1 MEGNLA
7 VVQEALAERLAD
19 REAVVTADRRL
30 TWAELTDR
38 SRRLANMLLAAGV
51 TVRTARSELAPY
63 ESGQDAVAL
72 YLFNGHQYLEA
83 MLGAFK
89 ARAVPGNVN
98 YRYVEAELLQLLGD
112 MAPRAIVF
120 DGRFAS
126 RLAAVV
132 DRLPHRPILLQVAA
146 GAAPAEPLLPGAVD
160 YETALAGASPARPPV
175 DWSPD
180 DLYTL
185 YTGGTTG
192 QPKGVLWRQADVFVA
207 AMGGRNFRE
216 RREWRSIDEIVDAAV
231 ARPGPRV
238 LSAAP
243 FMHGTGQWVAFQAL
257 HAGGS
262 VVVPPV
268 VDRYDAADVLDTV
281 EVERVT
287 LLVIAG
293 EAFARPLL
301 DAVGARRRDL
311 TSLTTVASSGAALSP
326 ASVDEL
332 RHRLPGLRVRDTVGS
347 SEAGPQAEIL
357 TADGSGLPPSFQPT
371 PGTCVVDETMTHVL
385 ARGHAGVGWLARAG
399 RVPLG
404 YLGDAERTARTFP
417 TVDGRRMAVPGD
429 RARLLADGRIEL
441 LGRDATTIN
450 TGGEKVFAEEVEAAV
465 RADPAVRD
473 VVVVVGRPSER
484 WGSEVV
490 ALVQPEPGATLD
502 RERLR
507 ATCAE
512 RLARYKLPKAFVE
525 VDAVRR
531 SPSGKVDLAW
541 ARSVVTGSAVA
552 VVPSGVVA
560 RPPAAAPAAV
570 GATAGA
576 AADRLPVGS
585 DDPVDAVADAVRR
598 WVVDRVPAAWVAA
611 GQEGG
616 AAAVRRV
623 RSRAEY
629 EAWYPVFAASGLAVP
644 GWPTDYGGLDLAAA
658 TVRRIDA
665 ELAPYNLGRLNPLG
679 LNLVAPALFAH
690 GTEAQ
695 RRRYLPPLVR
705 NEERWCQLFSEPG
718 AGSDLASLSTRALR
732 DGDDWVVDGQ
742 KVWTTWAHRSD
753 LAVLLARTDPDVPK
767 RRGLTYFVV
776 DLRSPGVD
784 VRPLRHMGGDVEF
797 NEVFLTGVRVPDDQR
812 VGEVGEGWAVA
823 NATLSGERQ
832 MVSGAGSGGVDRIG
846 GRGVEHLVA
855 LARRPAANGCRRWDD
870 PLVRQALMRLYA
882 EERIRDWTNQRVRAQ
897 VRAGRSPGPESSIG
911 KVHQGALNQRA
922 QLLAVDLLGLDA
934 VAWAPD
940 DREAGNGEAGN
951 GGVGNGGVGDGAA
964 GSAGPGYGAGLPPE
978 VRGMLRSRANTI
990 EGGTTE
996 VNKNVIGE
1004 RVLGLPREP
1013 DPFRSTV
1020 WRDVPRS

>member
-1 MEGNLA
+1 
-7 VVQEALAERLAD
+7 
-19 REAVVTADRRL
+19 
-30 TWAELTDR
+30 
-38 SRRLANMLLAAGV
+38 
-51 TVRTARSELAPY
+51 
-63 ESGQDAVAL
+63 
-72 YLFNGHQYLEA
+72 
-83 MLGAFK
+83 
-89 ARAVPGNVN
+89 
-98 YRYVEAELLQLLGD
+98 
-112 MAPRAIVF
+112 
-120 DGRFAS
+120 
-126 RLAAVV
+126 
-132 DRLPHRPILLQVAA
+132 
-146 GAAPAEPLLPGAVD
+146 
-160 YETALAGASPARPPV
+160 
-175 DWSPD
+175 
-180 DLYTL
+180 
-185 YTGGTTG
+185 
-192 QPKGVLWRQADVFVA
+192 
-207 AMGGRNFRE
+207 MGGRNFRE

-281 EVERVT
+281 EAERVT

-293 EAFARPLL
+293 EAFAHPLL

-326 ASVDEL
+326 ASVGEL
-332 RHRLPGLRVRDTVGS
+332 RRRLPGLRVRDTVGS

-357 TADGSGLPPSFQPT
+357 TTEGTGLPPSFQPT
-371 PGTCVVDETMTHVL
+371 PGTCVVDEAMTHVL
-385 ARGHAGVGWLARAG
+385 TPGHDGVGWLARSG

-473 VVVVVGRPSER
+473 VVVVGRPSER

-490 ALVQPEPGATLD
+490 ALVQPEPGVTLD
-502 RERLR
+502 QERLR
-507 ATCAE
+507 AACAD

-531 SPSGKVDLAW
+531 SPSGKADLAW
-541 ARSVVTGSAVA
+541 ARL
-552 VVPSGVVA
+552 
-560 RPPAAAPAAV
+560 
-570 GATAGA
+570 
-576 AADRLPVGS
+576 AADRLPVGP
-585 DDPVDAVADAVRR
+585 DDAVDVVVDAVRR

-611 GQEGG
+611 GQAGG

-623 RSRAEY
+623 RSRADY

-695 RRRYLPPLVR
+695 RRRYLPLLVR

-718 AGSDLASLSTRALR
+718 AGSDLASLSTRAVR

-753 LAVLLARTDPDVPK
+753 FAVLLARTDPDVPK

-797 NEVFLTGVRVPDDQR
+797 NEVFLTEVRVPDDQR

-855 LARRPAANGCRRWDD
+855 LARRPAADGRRRWDD

-934 VAWAPD
+934 VAWVPD
-940 DREAGNGEAGN
+940 DR
-951 GGVGNGGVGDGAA
+951 AA
-964 GSAGPGYGAGLPPE
+964 GSAEPGADGYSAGLPSE

-996 VNKNVIGE
+996 VNQNVIGE
-1004 RVLGLPREP
+1004 RVLGLAREP

>member
-7 VVQEALAERLAD
+7 VVQEALAEQLAD
-19 REAVVTADRRL
+19 REAIVTAERRL

-38 SRRLANMLLAAGV
+38 SRRLANVLLASGV
-51 TVRTARSELAPY
+51 TFRTARSELAPY
-63 ESGQDAVAL
+63 ESGQDTVAL

-132 DRLPHRPILLQVAA
+132 DRLPHRPLLLQVA
-146 GAAPAEPLLPGAVD
+146 GGGGPVEPLLPGAVD
-160 YETALAGASPARPPV
+160 YELALAGASPARPRL

-207 AMGGRNFRE
+207 AMGGRNFRA
-216 RREWRSIDEIVDAAV
+216 RREWRSVDELVDAAI

-262 VVVPPV
+262 VVVPSI

-281 EVERVT
+281 EAERVT
-287 LLVIAG
+287 LVVIAG

-326 ASVDEL
+326 ESVDEL
-332 RHRLPGLRVRDTVGS
+332 RRRLPGLRVRDTIGS
-347 SEAGPQAEIL
+347 SEAGPQAEVL
-357 TADGSGLPPSFQPT
+357 TTDGTGLASTFQPT
-371 PGTCVVDETMTHVL
+371 PGTCVVDETMTCRL
-385 ARGHAGVGWLARAG
+385 PPGHDGVGWLARSG

-417 TVDGRRMAVPGD
+417 TVDGQRMSVPGD
-429 RARLLADGRIEL
+429 RARQLADGRIEL

-473 VVVVVGRPSER
+473 VVVVGRPSER

-502 RERLR
+502 RDRLR

-541 ARSVVTGSAVA
+541 ARSVVSPSA
-552 VVPSGVVA
+552 S
-560 RPPAAAPAAV
+560 
-570 GATAGA
+570 
-576 AADRLPVGS
+576 DRLPVGP
-585 DDPVDAVADAVRR
+585 DDAVDEVVEAVRR
-598 WVVDRVPAAWVAA
+598 WVADRVPAAWVAA

-616 AAAVRRV
+616 SAAVRQV
-623 RSRAEY
+623 RSRADY

-644 GWPTDYGGLDLAAA
+644 GWPADYGGLDLKAA
-658 TVRRIDA
+658 TVRRVDA

-679 LNLVAPALFAH
+679 LNLVAPALFAY

-718 AGSDLASLSTRALR
+718 AGSDLASLATRAVP

-753 LAVLLARTDPDVPK
+753 FAVLLARTDPDVPK

-797 NEVFLTGVRVPDDQR
+797 NEVFLTGVRIPDDQR
-812 VGEVGEGWAVA
+812 VGDVGEGWAVA

-846 GRGVEHLVA
+846 GRGVEHLVT
-855 LARRPAANGCRRWDD
+855 LARRATTAGHRRWDD
-870 PLVRQALMRLYA
+870 PLVRQALMQLYA

-897 VRAGRSPGPESSIG
+897 LRAGRSPGPESSIG

-922 QLLAVDLLGLDA
+922 QLLATDLLGLDA
-934 VAWAPD
+934 VAWPVDERA
-940 DREAGNGEAGN
+940 AGEAEP
-951 GGVGNGGVGDGAA
+951 D
-964 GSAGPGYGAGLPPE
+964 YGADLPPE

-1013 DPFRSTV
+1013 DPFRSSG
-1020 WRDVPRS
+1020 WRDVPRN